1 MADLHIDDF
10 YHDVAGILLGLY
22 NSFPRLTTLFVA
34 DLIGEQE
41 PDAFGVPAPRHL
53 ACFSAMLW
61 LADEGFLRYSDVIRQ
76 EAIDQCCLTERA
88 FVLLSSPAEEML
100 DPSLPASIA
109 RQRATL
115 AQQLRDAR
123 ASGSSIRV
131 AEATHLCFL
140 QSPAKGPIRNPV

>member
-22 NSFPRLTTLFVA
+22 NSFPRPTTLFVA
-34 DLIGEQE
+34 DLIGEHE
-41 PDAFGVPAPRHL
+41 PDAFGVPAPRHQ
-53 ACFSAMLW
+53 ACFGAMLW
-61 LADEGFLRYSDVIRQ
+61 LAEEGFLRYTDVIRQ

-88 FVLLSSPAEEML
+88 FVLLSTPVEPRDSN
-100 DPSLPASIA
+100 LPASVA

-123 ASGSSIRV
+123 ASGSSIRL
-131 AEATHLCFL
+131 AETTHLCFV
-140 QSPAKGPIRNPV
+140 R

>member
-22 NSFPRLTTLFVA
+22 NSFPRPTTLFVA
-34 DLIGEQE
+34 DLIGEHE
-41 PDAFGVPAPRHL
+41 PDAFGVPAPRHQ

-61 LADEGFLRYSDVIRQ
+61 LAEEGFLRYTDVIRQ

-88 FVLLSSPAEEML
+88 FVLLSSPLEKML
-100 DPSLPASIA
+100 DSDLPASVA

-123 ASGSSIRV
+123 ASGSSIQL
-131 AEATHLCFL
+131 AETAHLCFISRPTQGSL
-140 QSPAKGPIRNPV
+140 G

>member
-1 MADLHIDDF
+1 MADLHIEDF
-10 YHDVAGILLGLY
+10 YQDVAGILLGLY
-22 NSFPRLTTLFVA
+22 NSFPRPTTLFVS
-34 DLIGEQE
+34 DLVGELE

-61 LADEGFLRYSDVIRQ
+61 LADEGFLRYTEAIRQ

-88 FVLLSSPAEEML
+88 FVRLATPVKAFH
-100 DPSLPASIA
+100 DDALPPSIA

-123 ASGSSIRV
+123 ASQSS
-131 AEATHLCFL
+131 THLANVVQHCF
-140 QSPAKGPIRNPV
+140 QSPA

>member
-10 YHDVAGILLGLY
+10 YQDVSGILLGLY
-22 NSFPRLTTLFVA
+22 NSFPRPTTLFVS
-34 DLIGEQE
+34 DLIGEHE
-41 PDAFGVPAPRHL
+41 PDAFGVPVPRHQ

-88 FVLLSSPAEEML
+88 FVLLSTPVSEWQ
-100 DPSLPASIA
+100 DDQLPASIA

-115 AQQLRDAR
+115 AQQLRNAR
-123 ASGSSIRV
+123 ASESSSQLAAVVQR
-131 AEATHLCFL
+131 CF
-140 QSPAKGPIRNPV
+140 SPRQ

>member
-1 MADLHIDDF
+1 MADLHIEDF
-10 YHDVAGILLGLY
+10 YQDVAGILLGLY
-22 NSFPRLTTLFVA
+22 NNFPRPTTLFVS
-34 DLIGEQE
+34 DLVGELE

-61 LADEGFLRYSDVIRQ
+61 LADEGFLRYADSIRQ

-88 FVLLSSPAEEML
+88 FVRLATPIRELHDDA
-100 DPSLPASIA
+100 LPPTIA

-123 ASGSSIRV
+123 ASQSSIQLANVVQRCFH
-131 AEATHLCFL
+131 ATAREL
-140 QSPAKGPIRNPV
+140 